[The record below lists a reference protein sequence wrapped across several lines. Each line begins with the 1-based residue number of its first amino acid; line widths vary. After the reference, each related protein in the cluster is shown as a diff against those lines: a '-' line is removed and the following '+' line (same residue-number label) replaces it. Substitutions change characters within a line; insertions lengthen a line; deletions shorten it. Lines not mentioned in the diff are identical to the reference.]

1 MIKKL
6 LLPTIVLGLL
16 FLTGAWV
23 HNYVAEQSELHL
35 PFSIE
40 KVYQFHFIFS
50 LVLVIH
56 FEFFSQIK
64 NLRPQLGFIYLV
76 SVVLKLVLVGYVFK
90 DVLIDQEKIA
100 MSTKLALL
108 IPALLFLF
116 VEVFFI
122 SKIILRKSK
131 EY

>member
-6 LLPTIVLGLL
+6 LLPTIVLALL

-23 HNYVAEQSELHL
+23 HNYVAGQSELQL

-40 KVYQFHFIFS
+40 KAYQFHFIFS
-50 LVLVIH
+50 LLLVIH
-56 FEFFSQIK
+56 FEFLSRIK

-90 DVLIDQEKIA
+90 DVLIDQEVIA
-100 MSTKLALL
+100 LSTKLALL
-108 IPALLFLF
+108 IPSLLFLF
-116 VEVFFI
+116 AEVIFI
-122 SKIILRKSK
+122 SKIILRKTE